1 MLPPIYTM
9 NNNPVHIQKAGA
21 VRQDMGC
28 CGIQSSVPMLPEY
41 GSDDSV
47 VSKEFDPSI
56 HTFPKALTHGTV
68 RKSVNDLSR
77 VIVRHR
83 TSILLGL
90 FGIFVIRHLKG
101 K

>member
-9 NNNPVHIQKAGA
+9 NNNPVHVQKAGA

-28 CGIQSSVPMLPEY
+28 CGIQSSVPMLPDY
-41 GSDDSV
+41 GSDAIGLNVLDDTAPTT
-47 VSKEFDPSI
+47 KP
-56 HTFPKALTHGTV
+56 TGGPL
-68 RKSVNDLSR
+68 RKSVNDLSK

-83 TSILLGL
+83 TSLLFLGL
-90 FGIFVIRHLKG
+90 VGIFVIRRSKG

>member
-9 NNNPVHIQKAGA
+9 NNNPVHVQKAGA

-28 CGIQSSVPMLPEY
+28 CGIQSSVPMLPDY
-41 GSDDSV
+41 GSDAGIQVLSDRSPTTKPQQA
-47 VSKEFDPSI
+47 SPI
-56 HTFPKALTHGTV
+56 
-68 RKSVNDLSR
+68 RKSVNDLSK

-83 TSILLGL
+83 TSLLFLGL
-90 FGIFVIRHLKG
+90 VGIFVIRKSKG